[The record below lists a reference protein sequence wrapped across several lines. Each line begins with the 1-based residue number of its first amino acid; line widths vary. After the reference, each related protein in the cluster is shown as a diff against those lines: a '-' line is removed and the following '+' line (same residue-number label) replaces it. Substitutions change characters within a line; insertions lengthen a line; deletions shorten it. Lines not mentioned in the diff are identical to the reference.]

1 MTTSTA
7 EQKSGVA
14 TKNGFAPPLARHQA
28 ETAARHLVRR
38 VPRASATET
47 AGAVL
52 ARLVGQSYDTVDSVC
67 IVDERDRL
75 QGLIRLRDLLPAS
88 PASRLGDIMNAKPPL
103 VHSDEDQER
112 IALLAIRHGLAAVPV
127 VGDYGQLLGV
137 VPARVLLR
145 ILRREHMEDLHRLAG
160 IHARQARV
168 HEAFEASPA
177 HRLRDRFPWLAVGL
191 VGSMIATAVMARFEA
206 VLEARVAVAFFV
218 PAIVYLADAIGTQ
231 TEAITVRYLSLE
243 QAPLHRLLGGEL
255 AAGMLIGAS
264 LGAVILPVML
274 LAFNDFPLAISVS
287 GAVVAA
293 GACAALVGSF
303 FPWLLARAGKD
314 PALGSGPVA
323 TIIQDVLSILIY
335 FGFVSWLL

>member
-1 MTTSTA
+1 MSTSAA
-7 EQKSGVA
+7 EKPSGGA
-14 TKNGFAPPLARHQA
+14 NGLAPSLAHRQA

-38 VPRASATET
+38 VPRASAAET

-52 ARLVGQSYDTVDSVC
+52 ARLAGQSYDTVDSVC
-67 IVDERDRL
+67 VIDERDRL
-75 QGLIRLRDLLPAS
+75 QGLIRLRDLLPAA
-88 PASRLGDIMNAKPPL
+88 PASKLGDIMNAKPPR
-103 VHSDEDQER
+103 VHPDEDQER

-127 VGDYGQLLGV
+127 VGDDGRLLGV
-137 VPARVLLR
+137 VPARTLLR

-191 VGSMIATAVMARFEA
+191 LGSMIATGVMARFEA
-206 VLEARVAVAFFV
+206 VLDARVAVAFFV

-243 QAPLHRLLGGEL
+243 QAPLHRLLAGEL
-255 AAGMLIGAS
+255 AAGVLIGAS
-264 LGAVILPVML
+264 LGAVVLPAVW
-274 LAFNDFPLAISVS
+274 LAFDDLPLAIAVS

-293 GACAALVGSF
+293 GGCAASVGLF
-303 FPWLLARAGKD
+303 FPWLLSRAGMD

-335 FGFVSWLL
+335 FGFVLWLVV